1 MSPERDQAF
10 VAANLA
16 RVARPFCTDKDRV
29 SNRSKALESALAS
42 GCTFFAKTHSRKHRQ
57 MKQPFFTIVLCSAF
71 GLLGLTGG
79 ALADSI
85 RRYDCTIDGTDR
97 EAIGDRNGHIIVSL
111 QYTCH
116 IADGL
121 LKDAGIT
128 AISVSEWDSEKGR
141 YLASLDVHRALEGYA
156 VGQLLDGDGASVM
169 EDNRAAGIA
178 AAGKTVF
185 KFASGSLAALSG
197 KTVKFTT
204 KSVGSRRFEMEFA
217 DWPEASLPK

>member
-1 MSPERDQAF
+1 
-10 VAANLA
+10 
-16 RVARPFCTDKDRV
+16 
-29 SNRSKALESALAS
+29 
-42 GCTFFAKTHSRKHRQ
+42 

-71 GLLGLTGG
+71 GLLGLAGG

-97 EAIGDRNGHIIVSL
+97 EPIGDRNGHMIVSL

-116 IADGL
+116 VADGL

-128 AISVSEWDSEKGR
+128 AVSVSEWDSEKGR

-156 VGQLLDGDGASVM
+156 VGQLLEGDGSSVM

-204 KSVGSRRFEMEFA
+204 KPVGSRRFEMEFA
-217 DWPEASLPK
+217 DWPEASQPK

>member
-1 MSPERDQAF
+1 
-10 VAANLA
+10 
-16 RVARPFCTDKDRV
+16 
-29 SNRSKALESALAS
+29 
-42 GCTFFAKTHSRKHRQ
+42 
-57 MKQPFFTIVLCSAF
+57 MKQPLFTIVLCSAF

-97 EAIGDRNGHIIVSL
+97 EPIGDRNGHIIVSL

-116 IADGL
+116 VSDGL

-156 VGQLLDGDGASVM
+156 VGQLLEGDGSSVM
-169 EDNRAAGIA
+169 QDNRATGIA
-178 AAGKTVF
+178 AAGRCSNSHPARWRLSPERPSNSRPNPSALVVSSWSSQIGLKLL
-185 KFASGSLAALSG
+185 KRSDWAAAPRHLQAAWSIWKRG
-197 KTVKFTT
+197 LYV
-204 KSVGSRRFEMEFA
+204 SVAVVGCENLGE
-217 DWPEASLPK
+217 L